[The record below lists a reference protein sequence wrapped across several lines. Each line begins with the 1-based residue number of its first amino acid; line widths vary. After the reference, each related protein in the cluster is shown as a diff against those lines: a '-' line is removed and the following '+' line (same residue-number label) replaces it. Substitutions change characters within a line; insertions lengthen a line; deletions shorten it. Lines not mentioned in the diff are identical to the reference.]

1 MLKLIMDKNG
11 AAFSEEVAEQEQ
23 SEQRHLA
30 NKARE
35 QLIAA
40 NGWPGCRHATYV
52 QGYRD
57 ALNDLLRKRPVLQPC
72 VHAVALDRVR
82 YTGLLHCGSCQC
94 NSQAASLYPIPWPC
108 RDTTALWCHTSWQ
121 CALSVRYPFP
131 DKHLRAPPALVH
143 EPESHKGQ
151 CRIRQCAAHL
161 KGHMLH

>member
-94 NSQAASLYPIPWPC
+94 NSQAASLYPMPWPC
-108 RDTTALWCHTSWQ
+108 RDTTSAGGATPLGNVHCPFGTHFPTSTSEHHQ
-121 CALSVRYPFP
+121 HLCTSQKAIRANAGSGSV
-131 DKHLRAPPALVH
+131 LR
-143 EPESHKGQ
+143 
-151 CRIRQCAAHL
+151 I
-161 KGHMLH
+161 